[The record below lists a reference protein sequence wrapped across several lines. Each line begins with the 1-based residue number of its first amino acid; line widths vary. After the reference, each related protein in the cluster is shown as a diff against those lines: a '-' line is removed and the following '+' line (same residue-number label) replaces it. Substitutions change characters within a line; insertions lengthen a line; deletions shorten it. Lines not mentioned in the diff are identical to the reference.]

1 MSDLTGGAIVVWH
14 DFRDVQN
21 PFVNYKIYAQRVN
34 GSGVRQWAL
43 NGVPVCIAPGSHET
57 PAAVSDDQG
66 GVVVTWQDG
75 RGDGADIYGLR
86 LTSFGVRAPGWD
98 VDGTALCVQ
107 LGSQQYPV
115 MVPDGISGAIV
126 AWTDGRP
133 APRFQ
138 ASDVYANRTPD
149 DVVVPVLASLLSA
162 SAQADRVALAWQLPE
177 AGVAARVWRRV
188 EGEAWALIGDAVAD
202 AGGRLTFEDR
212 NVRAGVTYDYRLGLM
227 RGGAETF
234 AGEARVV
241 VPGAAGLA
249 LEGARPNPAVD
260 GLSIAFT
267 LPDDAP
273 AVLEVL
279 DVGGR
284 VIESRAVG
292 ALGAGA
298 HVVRIGVASALRPG
312 IYYAR
317 LRHAGRSL
325 TARLAVVR

>member
-1 MSDLTGGAIVVWH
+1 
-14 DFRDVQN
+14 
-21 PFVNYKIYAQRVN
+21 VN

-43 NGVPVCIAPGSHET
+43 NGVPVCLAPGSHEN

-86 LTSFGVRAPGWD
+86 LTSFGVPAPGWD
-98 VDGTALCVQ
+98 PGGTALCVQ
-107 LGSQQYPV
+107 PGSQQVPV
-115 MVPDGISGAIV
+115 MVPDGVSGAIV

-138 ASDVYANRTPD
+138 ASDVYATRTPD
-149 DVVVPVLASLLSA
+149 DVVVPVLASLMSA
-162 SAQADRVALAWQLPE
+162 SARWDGVTLAWQLAS
-177 AGVAARVWRRV
+177 AGGAARVWRRV
-188 EGEAWALIGDAVAD
+188 EGEAWAPIGDALAD
-202 AGGRLTFEDR
+202 AGGRLSFEDR
-212 NVRAGVTYDYRLGLM
+212 DVRAGVTYDYRLGLM
-227 RGGAETF
+227 RGGVEVF
-234 AGEARVV
+234 AGEARVA

-249 LEGARPNPAVD
+249 LEGARPNPAMD
-260 GLSIAFT
+260 DLSIAFT
-267 LPDDAP
+267 LPDAAP
-273 AVLEVL
+273 ATLELL

-292 ALGAGA
+292 SLGAGA
-298 HVVRIGVASALRPG
+298 HLLSIGAATALRPG

-325 TARLAVVR
+325 MARVAVVR